1 MTQAAAL
8 TDRPSR
14 PDLKRWRKRS
24 RTVRTLRWALPAA
37 AGLLVVMLGAQIV
50 WNAFARETP
59 SLEKAATVVRM
70 TNPRFFG
77 RDEKGRPFRISAK
90 SAARDDKDI
99 NVILLEQPDVSLA
112 MDGPSATRATAR
124 TGIYRES
131 DRTLKLQGD
140 VKFSDASGYR
150 FAAQEA
156 NVDTRAGRVVGQG
169 PVRGEGPGTQLNA
182 NGYTVEDKG
191 DRVIFRGR
199 VRARLNQD

>member
-1 MTQAAAL
+1 MTRAAAM
-8 TDRPSR
+8 TDRSPQ
-14 PDLKRWRKRS
+14 PDLQRWRKRS
-24 RTVRTLRWALPAA
+24 RMVKTLRWALPAA
-37 AGLLVVMLGAQIV
+37 AGALVLMLGGQVV

-59 SLEKAATVVRM
+59 SLEKASTVVRM

-90 SAARDDKDI
+90 SAARDDNDI
-99 NVILLEQPDVSLA
+99 NVIKLEQPDVSLA
-112 MDGPSATRATAR
+112 MNGPSETRATAR

-140 VKFSDASGYR
+140 VKFSDAGGYR
-150 FAAQEA
+150 FAAEEA